1 MSLKP
6 PTPGRSHS
14 NRTAQLLALLV
25 FSLGLSLVTCD
36 SLQPDPVRSV
46 QEAVT
51 EAVESLSQQ
60 FLNST
65 NATSEGRAALDQA
78 RAEADQP
85 VIQQQPDSVQ
95 IETTNETSVNN
106 SSIGPPTAN
115 CEGECE
121 ELADQLLNAVE
132 GISCRSLF
140 TTGKCPRPCMQAI
153 QLITANSS
161 WPPCAAM
168 CGGDMVTGA
177 AERWTSLCQIRQ
189 ETLVDQGKEA
199 VKSLVAEGITSKLHA
214 SVLMQFSI
222 GVMILA
228 LGIIYGYRR
237 GAISTHIAY
246 RLRKRRLL
254 ERKNSDG
261 NLPI

>member
-1 MSLKP
+1 MSAQPSTL
-6 PTPGRSHS
+6 GRSHS
-14 NRTAQLLALLV
+14 SPTAQLLVFLV
-25 FSLGLSLVTCD
+25 FFLCLTLVTCE
-36 SLQPDPVRSV
+36 SLQQDAVRSV
-46 QEAVT
+46 QDAVT

-60 FLNST
+60 LLNGT

-78 RAEADQP
+78 RNEADQTAIQEQPLP
-85 VIQQQPDSVQ
+85 VQAQTSN
-95 IETTNETSVNN
+95 TTNVSN
-106 SSIGPPTAN
+106 SSIGPPTVN

-121 ELADQLLNAVE
+121 ELADELLNAVE
-132 GISCRSLF
+132 GSSCRSLF

-161 WPPCAAM
+161 WPPCATM

-177 AERWTSLCQIRQ
+177 AERWTDLCQIRQ

-199 VKSLVAEGITSKLHA
+199 VKNLVAEGITSKLHA